1 MKLQKKDEDHPFKL
15 CNVNL
20 MQAWDVV
27 SHSVF
32 YSNKNE
38 KNVVYIV
45 YRLFNSVIVYVMS
58 SKNESSILKNTS
70 EVFPSINE
78 DLTNRI

>member
-1 MKLQKKDEDHPFKL
+1 
-15 CNVNL
+15 

-32 YSNKNE
+32 YSNKNG

-58 SKNESSILKNTS
+58 SKNESSVLKNIS
-70 EVFPSINE
+70 EAFPGITE
-78 DLTNRI
+78 DLTDRI